1 MPIWWLFDLGSAVQ
15 DEPKQYRT
23 EESMI
28 TVFLH
33 YTVILHVPLLLVV
46 KPIFTALSSNE
57 AFCLLSAVFLPVPVE
72 EIGTLWSSWR
82 WGLQTCWA
90 PASPHCSGTAG
101 CLGDRPQSHRR
112 RPPPPRYD
120 GAPGSHTGT
129 AAHGTSTHTHTQI
142 RHIQSYIILSQ
153 RDIMTNKWDD

>member
-1 MPIWWLFDLGSAVQ
+1 MCPVHSILIRTCPSGALFDLGSAVQ

-46 KPIFTALSSNE
+46 KPIFTALSANL
-57 AFCLLSAVFLPVPVE
+57 AFFLLSAVFLPVPVE

-82 WGLQTCWA
+82 
-90 PASPHCSGTAG
+90 
-101 CLGDRPQSHRR
+101 
-112 RPPPPRYD
+112 
-120 GAPGSHTGT
+120 
-129 AAHGTSTHTHTQI
+129 
-142 RHIQSYIILSQ
+142 
-153 RDIMTNKWDD
+153 

>member
-1 MPIWWLFDLGSAVQ
+1 MCPVHSILIRTCPSGDYLTWVLQVQ

-46 KPIFTALSSNE
+46 KPIFTALSANL
-57 AFCLLSAVFLPVPVE
+57 AFFLLSAVFLPVPVE

-82 WGLQTCWA
+82 
-90 PASPHCSGTAG
+90 
-101 CLGDRPQSHRR
+101 
-112 RPPPPRYD
+112 
-120 GAPGSHTGT
+120 
-129 AAHGTSTHTHTQI
+129 
-142 RHIQSYIILSQ
+142 
-153 RDIMTNKWDD
+153 